1 VIAIASG
8 LSFVLWCGV
17 ILFWKPVDFNSLV
30 DMQANASLLCVIFFL
45 TQAVYIF
52 YCLLLLR
59 WSKAVPQHKPQW
71 NEIRVNYL
79 FLSLGILFLIGTI
92 TLAISL
98 QLTKFNARLIFL
110 PINYLALYSLK
121 VDLFLIICKFT
132 PVYTVHSQVQNNSVY
147 LSALTESGREQ
158 FSFYV

>member
-1 VIAIASG
+1 
-8 LSFVLWCGV
+8 
-17 ILFWKPVDFNSLV
+17 
-30 DMQANASLLCVIFFL
+30 M
-45 TQAVYIF
+45 
-52 YCLLLLR
+52 
-59 WSKAVPQHKPQW
+59 PQHKPQW

-92 TLAISL
+92 TLAVSL
-98 QLTKFNARLIFL
+98 QLTKFNTRLIFL